1 LTTVQGLPS
10 EYDQKK
16 ILKALKK
23 VFYIVVV
30 PVNDKDFACN
40 GTVVRSEE
48 LGEVLQFQGDQR
60 NKVYEFLSKTLGMKP
75 KYNLLAIF
83 ANV

>member
-23 VFYIVVV
+23 VPIPFFLDGA
-30 PVNDKDFACN
+30 NGAQDFACN

-75 KYNLLAIF
+75 K
-83 ANV
+83 